1 MENMD
6 DKSTQGNDMKNRA
19 RTTRSPVAT
28 EAEGVVLFPGGYP
41 GRVVVTAA
49 LAETTVLRTFSR
61 TISTL

>member
-19 RTTRSPVAT
+19 QTTRSPVAT
-28 EAEGVVLFPGGYP
+28 EAERVVLFPGVHP